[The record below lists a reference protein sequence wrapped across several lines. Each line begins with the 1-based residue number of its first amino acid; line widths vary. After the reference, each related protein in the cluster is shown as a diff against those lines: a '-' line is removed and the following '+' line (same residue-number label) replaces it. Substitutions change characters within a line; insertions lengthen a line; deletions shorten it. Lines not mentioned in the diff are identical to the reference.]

1 MSTAS
6 TVSPGKAPSTS
17 TTRPVA
23 SRATAAPPAAMAVGT
38 SLSTSP
44 SVGPRH
50 HRRLRP
56 QGRTA
61 LVLSALEFLNKDRA
75 VVQWLTTKRR
85 LGLLQPRPR

>member
-44 SVGPRH
+44 SA
-50 HRRLRP
+50 
-56 QGRTA
+56 GRGIIADYAAPGRAA
-61 LVLSALEFLNKDRA
+61 LVLSALELLNKDKG
-75 VVQWLTTKRR
+75 VVH
-85 LGLLQPRPR
+85 G